1 MIKNFQIKS
10 YFMILISVLNYKKH
24 KIKKKYKKITELQ

>member
-10 YFMILISVLNYKKH
+10 YFMILISILNYKNH
-24 KIKKKYKKITELQ
+24 KKNIKLKKNIKK